1 MHDEHNKAENAN
13 IFVFELLMYL
23 VHVISDPLG
32 ESVGTDHFVE
42 RRTGMFAHE
51 WNHRLPSRVR
61 EKLNS
66 KNNNLTQVA
75 ARHLYT
81 HTHTSS
87 SSNMTPSP
95 HEIEIVEKVEK

>member
-81 HTHTSS
+81 HTHTHLIKQQHDSLA
-87 SSNMTPSP
+87 T
-95 HEIEIVEKVEK
+95 